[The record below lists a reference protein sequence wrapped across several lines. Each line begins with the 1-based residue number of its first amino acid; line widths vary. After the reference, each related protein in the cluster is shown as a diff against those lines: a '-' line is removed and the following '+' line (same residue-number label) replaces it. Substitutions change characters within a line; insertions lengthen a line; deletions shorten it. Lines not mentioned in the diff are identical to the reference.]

1 MRAITRQFQKET
13 CMGRNVAVAVAVTVT
28 VLFVALHLSPSFAQ
42 QAPLKLPQKTEP
54 AKTMTAPQPASKAQ
68 SSLVQPVRIDPSAIS
83 LIGTVDLKTENPIKL
98 PTSLSAAIL
107 DNGYVVR
114 AWESLDPGDRMIGT
128 AALFTESLQPA
139 SAVVPYTDRWK
150 DELIAYNTALPFA
163 NGNILLAYIDRRDQ
177 KGKFV
182 LYNSQMK
189 IIKGP
194 VVFSPKNAHR
204 FSAVRLPGGMS
215 TLIAFYEPERPASDA
230 LWDHMAGQCLF
241 VVVNAEGT
249 IVSQP
254 KAFTRRGH
262 ALQLVTTLLPG
273 GLIFSAYDLGAGTSS
288 VIDQTGNILRQE
300 KKFYSGKLSALS
312 AVTLADGNVMV
323 IFLDD
328 RGLPRAS
335 VIDYAGNV
343 VATQNL
349 PVTSVMNLY
358 PARLSNGN
366 VLVVMAPNNGLTAVI
381 LNPAGKIVKGPT
393 TFFGEYIFGEY
404 NHYRSRI
411 SVTAFRNEMGLV
423 LYSGNQPKSGGQ
435 SKIGFSL
442 LK

>member
-1 MRAITRQFQKET
+1 
-13 CMGRNVAVAVAVTVT
+13 MGRIYAAVVTVT
-28 VLFVALHLSPSFAQ
+28 LLFVTLHLSPSFAQ

-54 AKTMTAPQPASKAQ
+54 SKTMTAPQPAGKAQ
-68 SSLVQPVRIDPSAIS
+68 SSPVQPVRIDPSAVS
-83 LIGTVDLKTENPIKL
+83 LVGTVDLKTDNPLRIPSSTGVAL
-98 PTSLSAAIL
+98 L

-114 AWESLDPGDRMIGT
+114 AWETLDPGNKMIGT

-139 SAVVPYTDRWK
+139 SAVVPYTDRW
-150 DELIAYNTALPFA
+150 DNDLIAYNTALPFA

-177 KGKFV
+177 RGKFV

-230 LWDHMAGQCLF
+230 LWDHMAGLCLF
-241 VVVNAEGT
+241 VVVNAEGA

-254 KAFTRRGH
+254 KSFTRKGH
-262 ALQLVTTLLPG
+262 VKQLAVTLLPG
-273 GLIFSAYDLGAGTSS
+273 GLIFTAYEFNGAVSS

-300 KKFYSGKLSALS
+300 KKFYSGKFSALS
-312 AVTLADGNVMV
+312 AVTLADGNVMA

-328 RGLPRAS
+328 RGLPRTT

-349 PVTSVMNLY
+349 PVNSVMNLY

-366 VLVVMAPNNGLTAVI
+366 VLVVMAPNTGLVVVI

-393 TFFGEYIFGEY
+393 TFFGEYNFGEN

-411 SVTAFRNEMGLV
+411 SVTAFRNEMALV
-423 LYSGNQPKSGGQ
+423 LYSGNQPKASGGK

>member
-1 MRAITRQFQKET
+1 
-13 CMGRNVAVAVAVTVT
+13 MGRNVAAAVTVT
-28 VLFVALHLSPSFAQ
+28 LLFIALHLSPSFAQ
-42 QAPLKLPQKTEP
+42 QAPLKFPQKTEP
-54 AKTMTAPQPASKAQ
+54 AKTMTAPQPAGKAQ
-68 SSLVQPVRIDPSAIS
+68 SSPAKPVRMDSSAVS
-83 LIGTVDLKTENPIKL
+83 LVGTVDLKTDNPIKL
-98 PTSLSAAIL
+98 PTSVSAAIL

-150 DELIAYNTALPFA
+150 DDIIAYNTALPFT
-163 NGNILLAYIDRRDQ
+163 NGNTLLAYIDRRDQ

-241 VVVNAEGT
+241 VVVNAEGA
-249 IVSQP
+249 IVSTP
-254 KAFTRRGH
+254 WAFTRKGH
-262 ALQLVTTLLPG
+262 VKQLAATLLPG
-273 GLIFSAYDLGAGTSS
+273 GLIFAAYEFNGAVSS

-300 KKFYSGKLSALS
+300 KKFYSGNFSALS

-328 RGLPRAS
+328 RGLPRAT
-335 VIDYAGNV
+335 VIDYAGNIV
-343 VATQNL
+343 STQNL
-349 PVTSVMNLY
+349 PVDSVMNLY

-366 VLVVMAPNNGLTAVI
+366 VMVVMAPNNGLTAVI
-381 LNPAGKIVKGPT
+381 LNPAGNIVKGPT
-393 TFFGEYIFGEY
+393 TFFGEYNFGEY

-411 SVTAFRNEMGLV
+411 SVTAFRNEMALV
-423 LYSGNQPKSGGQ
+423 LYSGNQPKSGGK
-435 SKIGFSL
+435 SKIGYSL

>member
-1 MRAITRQFQKET
+1 MRSTTRQFQKET
-13 CMGRNVAVAVAVTVT
+13 YMGRTVAAAVTIT
-28 VLFVALHLSPSFAQ
+28 FLFFTLHLSPSFAQ
-42 QAPLKLPQKTEP
+42 QAPLRLPQKTEP
-54 AKTMTAPQPASKAQ
+54 PKTTAPQPAAKPQ
-68 SSLVQPVRIDPSAIS
+68 SSPAKPVRMDASAVS
-83 LIGTVDLKTENPIKL
+83 LVGTVDLKADNPRRI
-98 PTSLSAAIL
+98 PISLSAAVL

-114 AWESLDPGDRMIGT
+114 AWETLDPGNKMIGT
-128 AALFTESLQPA
+128 ATLFTESLQPA
-139 SAVVPYTDRWK
+139 SAVVPYTDRW
-150 DELIAYNTALPFA
+150 DNDLIAYNTALPFA
-163 NGNILLAYIDRRDQ
+163 NGNVLIAYIDRRDQ
-177 KGKFV
+177 RGKFV
-182 LYNSQMK
+182 LYNPQMK

-241 VVVNAEGT
+241 VVVNAEGA

-254 KAFTRRGH
+254 KAFTRKGH
-262 ALQLVTTLLPG
+262 VKQLATALLPG
-273 GLIFSAYDLGAGTSS
+273 GLIFTAYEFNGGVSS

-300 KKFYSGKLSALS
+300 KKFYSGKFSALS
-312 AVTLADGNVMV
+312 AVTLADGNALV

-328 RGLPRAS
+328 RGLPRATLL
-335 VIDYAGNV
+335 DYSGNV
-343 VATQNL
+343 VSTQNL
-349 PVTSVMNLY
+349 PVDSVMNLY

-366 VLVVMAPNNGLTAVI
+366 VLVVMAPNHGLTAVM

-393 TFFGEYIFGEY
+393 TFFGEYSFGNY
-404 NHYRSRI
+404 NHYQPMI

>member
-1 MRAITRQFQKET
+1 
-13 CMGRNVAVAVAVTVT
+13 MGRIYAAVVTVT
-28 VLFVALHLSPSFAQ
+28 VWFVAIHLSPSFAQ
-42 QAPLKLPQKTEP
+42 QAPLKFPQKTDP
-54 AKTMTAPQPASKAQ
+54 AKTMTAPQPAGKAQ
-68 SSLVQPVRIDPSAIS
+68 SSPVKPVRMDPSAVS
-83 LIGTVDLKTENPIKL
+83 LVGTVDLKTDNPVRIPSSVGVAL
-98 PTSLSAAIL
+98 L

-114 AWESLDPGDRMIGT
+114 AWETLDPGNKMIGT

-139 SAVVPYTDRWK
+139 SAVVPYTDRW
-150 DELIAYNTALPFA
+150 DNDLIAYNTALPFA

-204 FSAVRLPGGMS
+204 FSTLRLPGGMS

-241 VVVNAEGT
+241 VVVNAEGAV
-249 IVSQP
+249 VSQP

-262 ALQLVTTLLPG
+262 ALQLATTLLPG

-349 PVTSVMNLY
+349 PVDSVMNLY
-358 PARLSNGN
+358 PTRLSNGN

-393 TFFGEYIFGEY
+393 TFFGEYNFGEY

-411 SVTAFRNEMGLV
+411 SVAAFRNEMALV
-423 LYSGNQPKSGGQ
+423 LYSGNQPKASGGK